1 MKRIKR
7 KVSQKSQK
15 SHAKNDMTN
24 LTKLTKLTRKFVKMV
39 NLVMQKNDMRIVR
52 NLRILSH
59 KGTIFSQNS
68 HFSQSKKLMSDTIR
82 RNEHRNNKNNL

>member
-1 MKRIKR
+1 
-7 KVSQKSQK
+7 
-15 SHAKNDMTN
+15 
-24 LTKLTKLTRKFVKMV
+24 MV

>member
-1 MKRIKR
+1 
-7 KVSQKSQK
+7 
-15 SHAKNDMTN
+15 MTN